1 MGRDEGRADAGRTK
15 QRRLRARIIRHA
27 GYGRRM
33 PGRLTLNIVGGVLEV
48 GGFGQVAWELTRVQ
62 RQEFGTPRFVRALR
76 GWMRRIQ
83 CP

>member
-1 MGRDEGRADAGRTK
+1 
-15 QRRLRARIIRHA
+15 
-27 GYGRRM
+27 M